1 MRTYI
6 LSLSSI
12 LVFIT
17 YCGKAQ
23 KTEIVEKDEQNTSKE
38 VTAQDIAKI
47 KYTDYILDENVEK
60 LLVNSGEY
68 AQVRDVVGSIKKGD
82 LSFFVT
88 SKEHAKDLFKNLRQT
103 MPTELNT
110 ESVLARVLVLETKFK
125 KLESLSN
132 LTTTSKEELIKTIKE
147 FFVAFS
153 NLNLQMNKKVEFDNR
168 EIEKP

>member
-1 MRTYI
+1 MRTYT
-6 LSLSSI
+6 LSLFSI

-17 YCGKAQ
+17 SCGKAQ
-23 KTEIVEKDEQNTSKE
+23 KAETVEEVEQNTSKE
-38 VTAQDIAKI
+38 VTKQDIAKI

-68 AQVRDVVGSIKKGD
+68 VQVRDIVENLKKGD
-82 LSFFVT
+82 LSFFET
-88 SKEHAKDLFKNLRQT
+88 SKENAKELFKNLRQT

-132 LTTTSKEELIKTIKE
+132 LSTTSKEELIKTIKE

-168 EIEKP
+168 DIEKP

>member
-1 MRTYI
+1 MHTHI
-6 LSLSSI
+6 LSLFSI

-17 YCGKAQ
+17 SCGDSQ
-23 KTEIVEKDEQNTSKE
+23 KTETVEEVEQKSSKE
-38 VTAQDIAKI
+38 ITKQDIAKI
-47 KYTDYILDENVEK
+47 KYIDYILDENVEK

-68 AQVRDVVGSIKKGD
+68 MQVRDIVENLKKGD
-82 LSFFVT
+82 LSFFET
-88 SKEHAKDLFKNLRQT
+88 SKENVKELFKNLRQT
-103 MPTELNT
+103 MPAELNT

-132 LTTTSKEELIKTIKE
+132 LSTTSKEELIKTVKE
-147 FFVAFS
+147 FLVAFS